1 MENQIQV
8 NSKIIAEKIYL
19 IRGEK
24 VILDFD
30 MAMLYGVPVKSLKQT
45 VRRNIRRFPPDFMF
59 ALTSEEHKILR
70 SQIVTLGW
78 GTYSKYLPYAFTEQG
93 VAMLS
98 GILNSER
105 AINVNI
111 AIMRAFVQMRRLM
124 ENHKELAKKIE
135 ELESKYD
142 KQFSVVF
149 EAILQLIHKENE
161 PRNPVGFKIGSFA
174 PSKG

>member
-1 MENQIQV
+1 MENQLQINPENIV
-8 NSKIIAEKIYL
+8 SRIYF

-30 MAMLYGVPVKSLKQT
+30 LASLYNVNVRTLKQS
-45 VRRNIRRFPPDFMF
+45 VRRNRKRFPNDFLF
-59 ALTSEEHKILR
+59 ELTSEENKNLR

-78 GTYSKYLPYAFTEQG
+78 GKYSKYLPFAFTEQG
-93 VAMLS
+93 IAMLS

-111 AIMRAFVQMRRLM
+111 AIMRAFVQMRRLL
-124 ENHKELAKKIE
+124 ESHKDLAKKIE

-142 KQFSVVF
+142 EQFSIVF
-149 EAILQLIHKENE
+149 EAIRQLIKQENE
-161 PRNPVGFKIGSFA
+161 PRNPIGYRIGSSSPA
-174 PSKG
+174 E